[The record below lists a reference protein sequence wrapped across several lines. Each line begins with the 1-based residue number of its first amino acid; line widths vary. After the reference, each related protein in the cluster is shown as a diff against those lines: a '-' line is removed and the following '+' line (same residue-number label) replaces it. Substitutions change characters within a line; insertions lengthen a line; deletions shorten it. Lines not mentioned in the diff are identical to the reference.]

1 MIASISYKTFF
12 NNKLGKEGIHMEEI
26 LSDYKDVL
34 TLAEVQTILKI
45 SKSKAYQLL
54 QSKEIAS
61 FRLGKQYR
69 VLKQTLI
76 DFIKSTDK

>member
-1 MIASISYKTFF
+1 
-12 NNKLGKEGIHMEEI
+12 MEEI

-34 TLAEVQTILKI
+34 TLVEVQTILKI

-54 QSKEIAS
+54 QSKKIAS